1 MSKRL
6 VRSLSIVLVLSLFFL
21 HSSTVFAASLQQK
34 TTAVALSTSELVL
47 SEENNHVVSIRG
59 EDLSNGDSRFYL
71 LRDNEIVSESY
82 VDRANSQIIY
92 KKYENNVAVT
102 HDVRSYSPPVA
113 VSPMAS
119 AGYVSVGAVR
129 YNHYVQGTFMCVNT
143 INWSYSVDTN
153 PYSHCDLNGSY
164 RDLAEFAAAVCGFL
178 GLFTAAAGIAIA
190 NKVFTILGLA
200 GGAGAFLIPPYM
212 VDCKRT
218 EVNWKATRGTK
229 TKVYQ
234 GARCVVTHP
243 SKENQVVIEG
253 DYYPTTAIA
262 DHNDSLAL
270 APYSYLCPGADMYEV
285 ESWPV

>member
-6 VRSLSIVLVLSLFFL
+6 VRSLSIVLVLSFVFL
-21 HSSTVFAASLQQK
+21 HSSTVFAASLQQE
-34 TTAVALSTSELVL
+34 TVAATLSASELVL
-47 SEENNHVVSIRG
+47 SEENDHVVSIRG

-102 HDVRSYSPPVA
+102 HDVRSYSAPVA

-143 INWSYSVDTN
+143 INWSYSVNTN
-153 PYSHCDLNGSY
+153 LHSQCDLNGSY
-164 RDLAEFAAAVCGFL
+164 RDQSEFVAAVCAFL
-178 GLFTAAAGIAIA
+178 GLFTAAAGLA
-190 NKVFTILGLA
+190 VFNTICTILGLA
-200 GGAGAFLIPPYM
+200 GGAGAVFIPPYM

-218 EVNWKATRGTK
+218 EVNWKAARGTK

-243 SKENQVVIEG
+243 SNENQVVIDG

-262 DHNDSLAL
+262 DHNTELAL
-270 APYSYLCPGADMYEV
+270 APYTYLCPGADMYEV